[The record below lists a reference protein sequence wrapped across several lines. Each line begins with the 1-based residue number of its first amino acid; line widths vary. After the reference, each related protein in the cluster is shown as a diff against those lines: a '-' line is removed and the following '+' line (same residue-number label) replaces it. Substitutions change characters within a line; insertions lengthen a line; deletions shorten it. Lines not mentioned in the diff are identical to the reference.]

1 MPHIPNFRTT
11 LRAVKHWAK
20 RRAVYSNVLG
30 YLGGVAWAIL
40 VARVCQLYPR
50 AAPATLLSRFFRV
63 YEQWRWPNPVL
74 LVAISP
80 GSVAAL
86 LRRLAARATTP
97 SAGTVWRPHGSVI
110 LFVSILSLPLLC
122 HCHLQWLWQVTR
134 GSRHRRFS
142 SQREGVG
149 DWSDVLERWVTRT
162 GGECVPKTYN
172 LLNQHYS
179 ESPIEVPRLAR
190 LKESR
195 LLVSCT
201 EMCVTGRSW
210 TTKWLWSC
218 RKDG

>member
-1 MPHIPNFRTT
+1 MGGSGGAPCFGLEELGNRGGGGVT
-11 LRAVKHWAK
+11 ACWARQGGHALPGMRSPTHA
-20 RRAVYSNVLG
+20 RRAAALT
-30 YLGGVAWAIL
+30 LMGG
-40 VARVCQLYPR
+40 RR
-50 AAPATLLSRFFRV
+50 R
-63 YEQWRWPNPVL
+63 
-74 LVAISP
+74 
-80 GSVAAL
+80 VAAL